1 MVSNMDK
8 VNTIV
13 QIINTTGFP
22 IFCVLALG
30 LYIKT
35 CQDKLETTI
44 TDMKIVI
51 EKNTDV
57 IARICERIPI
67 SKEGE

>member
-1 MVSNMDK
+1 MEK
-8 VNTIV
+8 VNTII

-30 LYIKT
+30 WYIKT

-44 TDMKIVI
+44 TEMKIVI

-57 IARICERIPI
+57 IARICDKLPI

>member
-1 MVSNMDK
+1 MEK
-8 VNTIV
+8 INTIV

-30 LYIKT
+30 WYIKT

-44 TDMKIVI
+44 TEMKIVI

-57 IARICERIPI
+57 IARICDKLPI

>member
-1 MVSNMDK
+1 MENI
-8 VNTIV
+8 TAII

-30 LYIKT
+30 WYVKT
-35 CQDKLETTI
+35 CQDKLEATI
-44 TDMKIVI
+44 VDMKIVI

-57 IARICERIPI
+57 IARLCESIPRT
-67 SKEGE
+67 KEGD

>member
-1 MVSNMDK
+1 MDK
-8 VNTIV
+8 INAII

-30 LYIKT
+30 WYIKT

-57 IARICERIPI
+57 IARMCDKLSIT
-67 SKEGE
+67 KEGE

>member
-1 MVSNMDK
+1 MEK
-8 VNTIV
+8 VNTII

-30 LYIKT
+30 WYIKT

>member
-1 MVSNMDK
+1 MDK
-8 VNTIV
+8 INAIIQV
-13 QIINTTGFP
+13 INTTGFP

-30 LYIKT
+30 WYIKT

-57 IARICERIPI
+57 IARICDKI
-67 SKEGE
+67 SVTKEGE

>member
-1 MVSNMDK
+1 MEKINA
-8 VNTIV
+8 II

-30 LYIKT
+30 WYIKT
-35 CQDKLETTI
+35 CQDKLESTI

-57 IARICERIPI
+57 IARMCDKLSIT
-67 SKEGE
+67 KEGE

>member
-1 MVSNMDK
+1 MEK
-8 VNTIV
+8 VNTII

-30 LYIKT
+30 WYIKT
-35 CQDKLETTI
+35 CQDKLEATI

-57 IARICERIPI
+57 IARICDKMPI